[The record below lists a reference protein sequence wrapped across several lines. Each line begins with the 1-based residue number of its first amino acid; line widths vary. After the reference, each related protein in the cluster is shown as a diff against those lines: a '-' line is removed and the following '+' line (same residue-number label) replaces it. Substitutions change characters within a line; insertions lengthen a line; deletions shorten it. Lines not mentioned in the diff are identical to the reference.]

1 MKRRTMLAAGFL
13 LAEIILASSS
23 FTQDAGNESHS
34 IAIGDITRI
43 DLKGK
48 SITIKN
54 AVSYN
59 IAPAVG
65 GGGDRG
71 GAGRGGGGGGN
82 RGAGGRGG
90 GGRRGGGGGRAAPSG
105 SGGFIPQAPRTFKV
119 VVSRA
124 QFKQDDHEI
133 TFGDLKVGDHIQ
145 VLGQTKG
152 SKIEASEVVR
162 MPKNNPEE

>member
-13 LAEIILASSS
+13 LAEIILATSS
-23 FTQDAGNESHS
+23 FAQDAGNESHS
-34 IAIGDITRI
+34 IAIGDIARI
-43 DLKGK
+43 DLKSK

-65 GGGDRG
+65 GSGGR
-71 GAGRGGGGGGN
+71 GN

-90 GGRRGGGGGRAAPSG
+90 GGRRGGSGGGASTSG

-119 VVSRA
+119 VVSKA

-162 MPKNNPEE
+162 MPKTNPQE